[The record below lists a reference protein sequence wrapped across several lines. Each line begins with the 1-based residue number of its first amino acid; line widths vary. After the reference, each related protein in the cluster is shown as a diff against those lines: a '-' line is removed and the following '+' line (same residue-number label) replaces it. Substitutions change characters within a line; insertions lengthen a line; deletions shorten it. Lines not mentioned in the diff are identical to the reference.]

1 LFANASIATPLSD
14 ETDQTATNR
23 QSERQME
30 RTMTQQLLE
39 EGRSTYVVILEG
51 SPLGTPIA
59 RTFDSLNDAEPFLL
73 DRIRVNV
80 PVNLRDR
87 LERALTERIVSED
100 GVAAVSEV
108 IAGKLVFL
116 RAVTAA
122 YAQRITI
129 VLRRADEEEDA
140 RR

>member
-1 LFANASIATPLSD
+1 
-14 ETDQTATNR
+14 
-23 QSERQME
+23 
-30 RTMTQQLLE
+30 MTQQLPDE
-39 EGRSTYVVILEG
+39 ERPNRVVILEG
-51 SPLGTPIA
+51 SPLGTPMA
-59 RTFDSLNDAEPFLL
+59 KMFESLEDAEPFLL
-73 DRIRVNV
+73 GRIRANV

-87 LERALTERIVSED
+87 LERALADRIVSED

-108 IAGKLVFL
+108 IAGKLAFL

-129 VLRRADEEEDA
+129 VLRRWDEDDDA